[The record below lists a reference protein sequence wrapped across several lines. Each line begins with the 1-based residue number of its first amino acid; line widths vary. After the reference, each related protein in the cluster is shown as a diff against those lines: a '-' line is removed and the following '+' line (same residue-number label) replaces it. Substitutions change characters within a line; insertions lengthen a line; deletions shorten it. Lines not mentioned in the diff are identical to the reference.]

1 MKSVIRCR
9 KLIEKRLCMKNIS
22 VQLYSVREL
31 LPADFEGTLRKIAA
45 MGYQG
50 VETAGFP
57 GTTPQAATRLFKDI
71 GLKVVA
77 SHSGMPLGEHQN
89 ELIEAVLAV
98 GSPVYIVPGVKP
110 EEIANTDAVRAFCD
124 RLNQSASLCRQ
135 QGLAFGFHNHWR
147 EMNDLGGQRVYQVMN
162 AALDPDVLFELDTY
176 WVKVGGLDPAA
187 VVTEL
192 GPRARLLHL
201 KDGPGS
207 HEAPM
212 VALGQGIMD
221 FPPLLKAAH
230 YLEAPIVE
238 FDRYAGDILADLKQS
253 VDYLKTL

>member
-1 MKSVIRCR
+1 
-9 KLIEKRLCMKNIS
+9 MKNIS
-22 VQLYSVREL
+22 VQLYSVRDL
-31 LPADFEGTLRKIAA
+31 LAADFAGTVRKIAA

-57 GTTPQAATRLFKDI
+57 GTTPQAAAQLFSEL
-71 GLKVVA
+71 GLKVSA
-77 SHSGMPLGEHQN
+77 SHSGMPLGEKQN
-89 ELIEAVLAV
+89 ELIETVLGV

-110 EEIANTDAVRAFCD
+110 EEIATIDATKRFCEQ
-124 RLNQSASLCRQ
+124 LNAAAAVCRK

-147 EMNDLGGQRVYQVMN
+147 EMNDLGGVRVYQVMN
-162 AALDPDVLFELDTY
+162 AELDPQVLFELDTY

-192 GPRARLLHL
+192 GTRAKLLHL

-212 VALGQGIMD
+212 TALGTGIMD
-221 FPPLLKAAH
+221 IPALVKAAK

-238 FDRYAGDILADLKQS
+238 FDRCAGDILADLKQS
-253 VDYLKTL
+253 LAYLQTL